1 MKQELKIRLATVV
14 DALQKLAEE
23 TNPIYNQYH
32 NIDLLLRKLGN
43 NVPNDQH
50 KLLFEAAEL
59 VTKAFTLAVKNKT
72 TLEGD
77 LEPQGV
83 VGKVLQYKHDPDIL
97 VNHENDAKKK
107 LEQLG
112 TEPTTELATT
122 YSEKLQATIE
132 QNGVSPDDMK
142 SLLHVFNK

>member
-32 NIDLLLRKLGN
+32 NIDLLLSELAKH
-43 NVPNDQH
+43 VPDDQH
-50 KLLFEAAEL
+50 KLLFQAAEL
-59 VTKAFTLAVKNKT
+59 ITKAFILAVKSKT
-72 TLEGD
+72 TLSPTTD
-77 LEPQGV
+77 QTV
-83 VGKVLQYKHDPDIL
+83 VGKVLQYKHDPDLLI
-97 VNHENDAKKK
+97 NHENDAKKK